1 MQFEIYRLIDMQR
14 LEIPLTREVKVFHV
28 ILELAVHGDFECIDN
43 QLVGKTNAHFGS
55 LKLSKCALSFF
66 SVLIFSSLQNCL
78 HPAFSYVHLSAEEA
92 GKVNR
97 ISTNFWVHFPA
108 IFVVCFRKVN
118 QIPAK
123 HWHFP
128 PATFQY
134 NGHTLFLTLFL
145 IRPLGESEPFCHE
158 SVALSP
164 NHILVQRTYI
174 VLNAISH
181 PHF

>member
-43 QLVGKTNAHFGS
+43 QLVGKTNAHFGR

-66 SVLIFSSLQNCL
+66 SVLIFSSLQNCR
-78 HPAFSYVHLSAEEA
+78 HRAFRYVHLSAEEA

-97 ISTNFWVHFPA
+97 ISTNFSDTLSRHFRC
-108 IFVVCFRKVN
+108 FV
-118 QIPAK
+118 P
-123 HWHFP
+123 
-128 PATFQY
+128 
-134 NGHTLFLTLFL
+134 
-145 IRPLGESEPFCHE
+145 ESEPNFHE

-164 NHILVQRTYI
+164 SYIPVQWTHM
-174 VLNAISH
+174 LL
-181 PHF
+181 